1 MKVTNISSTSSAHL
15 NAKNKTQKIEIL
27 DHENNTCDSKMIGL
41 RYDLF

>member
-27 DHENNTCDSKMIGL
+27 DKVNKL
-41 RYDLF
+41 RQNEDI